1 MSAHKHSLDRPLDPR
16 IKQLEQEC
24 DGPLLA
30 AIKDDEI
37 IEIMLNPD
45 GALWVEHYKKGM
57 YDTKKVI
64 SPEQAQRIMRKIAG
78 IKGMTINFD
87 NPILECEFPIDDSR
101 FEGMLPPI
109 VEAPAFTIRKKA
121 DRIYTF
127 QDYIN
132 RGTLTEAQAK
142 AIREAISERKNI
154 LICGGPG
161 SGKTT
166 FTNACIHELTELVAD
181 NERLLIL
188 EDVREIQ
195 CAAENKIF
203 MLTNLLSPN
212 PIDLQKLLYVA
223 LRMRPDRLIVGEVR
237 DRAMLAL
244 LKAWNTGCPG
254 GIATIHAND
263 THSAIERCLS
273 LSEEAGVVKPI
284 SLLLETIQ
292 VIVSVERDNK
302 TMKRRIKNVSLLT
315 GYNPKNGTFLFK
327 ELA

>member
-16 IKQLEQEC
+16 IKQLEEEC
-24 DGPLLA
+24 KGPLLD
-30 AIKDDEI
+30 AIRDKKI

-45 GALWVEHYKKGM
+45 GSLWVEHYKKGM
-57 YDTKKVI
+57 RNTKKII
-64 SPEQAQRIMRKIAG
+64 SPEQAERIMRKVAG

-101 FEGMLPPI
+101 FEAMLPPI

-127 QDYIN
+127 KDYIK
-132 RGTLTEAQAK
+132 RGTMTEAQAK
-142 AIREAISERKNI
+142 VICGAIRDRKNI

-166 FTNACIHELTELVAD
+166 FTNSCIRELTKIVAHH
-181 NERLLIL
+181 ERLIIL

-195 CAAENKIF
+195 CRAKNVVF
-203 MLTNLLSPN
+203 MVTNLLSPN

-223 LRMRPDRLIVGEVR
+223 MRSRPDRIIIGEVR

-254 GIATIHAND
+254 GLATIHAND

-273 LSEEAGVVKPI
+273 LAEEAGVVKPI
-284 SLLLETIQ
+284 SLVLETIQ
-292 VIVSVERDNK
+292 IIVSVERDSK
-302 TMKRRIKNVSLLT
+302 TMKRRIKSVSLLK
-315 GYNPKNGTFLFK
+315 GYNPKNGTFLFE